1 MSPDAHS
8 TERSSR
14 PIRWAL
20 ALALLGLGG
29 VLLGLGVGVGGWTW
43 PWGTQGQLGSQIWLD
58 LRLPRSAG
66 AWLAGALL
74 GLAGALG
81 QSLFRNPLADPYLL
95 GSASGAGLG
104 VALGL
109 VLAQGLDSMA
119 MAEHQAWLAWGSGLL
134 SFAGA
139 WLAVMLALLWSGG
152 LAHTPRL
159 LLAGV
164 VVGVILSALTSALML
179 WVPQAW
185 AGFQS
190 FMLGTTQTLDLTGLA
205 SLALGL
211 GLCLGVVCR
220 WGPAL
225 DVLSLGE
232 DTARSMGLNLTRTR
246 GMLILGMT
254 LATSLAVSHTGLIA
268 FVGLAAPHVA
278 RALVHP
284 KPSTLPLWSMGT
296 GGLLLV
302 LADVLSRWW
311 WSPLEWPVGV
321 LTALIGG
328 LYLLLRL
335 RRQPGRQA

>member
-1 MSPDAHS
+1 MSPS
-8 TERSSR
+8 TSLHRHPHR
-14 PIRWAL
+14 VLWGLVLIT
-20 ALALLGLGG
+20 LGLVG
-29 VLLGLGVGVGGWTW
+29 VLLGLGVGVDGWSAQA
-43 PWGTQGQLGSQIWLD
+43 GVAADVWLD

-109 VLAQGLDSMA
+109 VAAQGLGPQVGA
-119 MAEHQAWLAWGSGLL
+119 QWGLWLAWGNGVL

-139 WLAVMLALLWSGG
+139 WVAVMLALMGSGG

-179 WVPQAW
+179 MVPQAW

-190 FMLGTTQTLDLTGLA
+190 FMLGTTQTLDLAGL
-205 SLALGL
+205 STLALGL
-211 GLCLGVVCR
+211 CACLVLVWR

-232 DTARSMGLNLTRTR
+232 DTAQSMGMNLSRTR
-246 GMLILGMT
+246 GMLILGIT
-254 LATSLAVSHTGLIA
+254 LATSLAVSHTGLMA
-268 FVGLAAPHVA
+268 FVGLAAPHLA
-278 RALVHP
+278 RSLTQP
-284 KPSTLPLWSMGT
+284 KPSALPLWSMWT

-311 WSPLEWPVGV
+311 WAPLEWPVGV
-321 LTALIGG
+321 VTALIGG
-328 LYLLLRL
+328 LYLLYRL
-335 RRQPGRQA
+335 GRYPGGRA

>member
-1 MSPDAHS
+1 MRQTAPPSKAPS
-8 TERSSR
+8 LGL
-14 PIRWAL
+14 WAFGLL
-20 ALALLGLGG
+20 ALGLGG
-29 VLLGLGVGVGGWTW
+29 VVLGLGVGATGWSW
-43 PWGTQGQLGSQIWLD
+43 PWGPGADVPTQVWWD

-66 AWLAGALL
+66 AWVTGALL

-109 VLAQGLDSMA
+109 LAAQGWGPALPVSVV
-119 MAEHQAWLAWGSGLL
+119 AWWSWGSGAL

-139 WLAVMLALLWSGG
+139 WGAVMLALLWSGG

-164 VVGVILSALTSALML
+164 VVGVILSALTSALMW

-190 FMLGTTQTLDLTGLA
+190 FMLGTTQMIDRVGLLT
-205 SLALGL
+205 LALGL
-211 GLCLGVVCR
+211 CACVCVVWR

-232 DTARSMGLNLTRTR
+232 DTAQSMGLKLAQTR
-246 GMLILGMT
+246 GVLIVAMT
-254 LATSLAVSHTGLIA
+254 LATALAVSHTGLMA
-268 FVGLAAPHVA
+268 FVGLAAPHLA
-278 RALVHP
+278 RALVQP
-284 KPSTLPLWSMGT
+284 KPSALPFWSMAT

-302 LADVLSRWW
+302 LADVLSRWCW
-311 WSPLEWPVGV
+311 APLEAPVGV
-321 LTALIGG
+321 VTALLGG
-328 LYLLLRL
+328 VYLLYRL
-335 RRQPGRQA
+335 QRQSEGVA

>member
-1 MSPDAHS
+1 MSAP
-8 TERSSR
+8 SSL
-14 PIRWAL
+14 PPPQHPGAWAL
-20 ALALLGLGG
+20 GLMALGLGG
-29 VLLGLGVGVGGWTW
+29 VLLGLGVGVDGWSW
-43 PWGTQGQLGSQIWLD
+43 PWGPGAGLSSQVWWD

-109 VLAQGLDSMA
+109 VLAHGLGPA
-119 MAEHQAWLAWGSGLL
+119 LGTQAAQWLAWGSGLL

-139 WLAVMLALLWSGG
+139 WLAVMLALIWSGG

-179 WVPQAW
+179 MVPQAW
-185 AGFQS
+185 AGFQA
-190 FMLGTTQTLDLTGLA
+190 FMLGTTQTLDLSGLLT
-205 SLALGL
+205 LALGL
-211 GLCLGVVCR
+211 LCCVAVVWR
-220 WGPAL
+220 WAPAL

-232 DTARSMGLNLTRTR
+232 DTARSMGMDLVRTR
-246 GMLILGMT
+246 GLLILAMT
-254 LATSLAVSHTGLIA
+254 LATSLAVSHTGLLA
-268 FVGLAAPHVA
+268 FVGLAAPHLA
-278 RALVHP
+278 RSLIHP
-284 KPSTLPLWSMGT
+284 KPSTLPLWSVLT

-302 LADVLSRWW
+302 LADGLSRWW

-321 LTALIGG
+321 VTALIGG
-328 LYLLLRL
+328 LYLLHRL
-335 RRQPGRQA
+335 GRKPRGGR

>member
-1 MSPDAHS
+1 MNPMRPVDPSPRRDLW
-8 TERSSR
+8 T
-14 PIRWAL
+14 L
-20 ALALLGLGG
+20 LLLGLGLGG
-29 VLLGLGVGVGGWTW
+29 VLLGLGVGVDGWSW
-43 PWGTQGQLGSQIWLD
+43 PWAAQAGVAADVWLD

-81 QSLFRNPLADPYLL
+81 QTLFRNPLADPYLL

-109 VLAQGLDSMA
+109 VAAHGLGPQIGAQWGIG
-119 MAEHQAWLAWGSGLL
+119 LAWGNGVL

-139 WLAVMLALLWSGG
+139 WLAVMLALVGAGG

-179 WVPQAW
+179 MVPQAW

-190 FMLGTTQTLDLTGLA
+190 FMLGTTQTLDLSGLTT
-205 SLALGL
+205 LALGL
-211 GLCLGVVCR
+211 CMCLALVWR
-220 WGPAL
+220 WGPVL

-232 DTARSMGLNLTRTR
+232 DTAQSMGMNLSRTR
-246 GMLILGMT
+246 GMLILAMT
-254 LATSLAVSHTGLIA
+254 LATSLAVSHTGLMA
-268 FVGLAAPHVA
+268 FVGLAAPHLA
-278 RALVHP
+278 RSLTQP
-284 KPSTLPLWSMGT
+284 RPSALPLWSMWT

-311 WSPLEWPVGV
+311 WAPLEWPVGV
-321 LTALIGG
+321 ITALTGG
-328 LYLLLRL
+328 LYLLYRL
-335 RRQPGRQA
+335 GIQPRGRA